1 MRSDEPAGSSPSLVP
16 NRQGTQVL
24 LRLYPP
30 EIRDW
35 IDRHG
40 GLKPQ
45 FMALRGNELLGD

>member
-1 MRSDEPAGSSPSLVP
+1 
-16 NRQGTQVL
+16 VL

-40 GLKPQ
+40 GLKPDYI
-45 FMALRGNELLGD
+45 ALRGK